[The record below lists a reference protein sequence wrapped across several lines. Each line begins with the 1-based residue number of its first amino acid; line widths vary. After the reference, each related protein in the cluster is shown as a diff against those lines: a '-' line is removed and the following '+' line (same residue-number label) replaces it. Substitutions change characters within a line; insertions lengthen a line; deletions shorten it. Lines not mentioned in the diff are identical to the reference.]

1 LKLRPLPVSEAAITE
16 YGLAPPQ
23 QPAAGEAAADEEAAE
38 EGQLAEA
45 EEGAVAEE
53 AEADAVEVATE
64 PEPDEPVEP
73 GDDAGADSFAGG
85 AASTGTH
92 ANSFVWS
99 DSTAR
104 SSSAANEVTFGAAGN
119 LRVLGGNITQ
129 EAFGLLQGERAAV
142 PAAPGAGN
150 GYWWIRNDVPNAFSP
165 TRRIRLGAAAFT
177 V

>member
-1 LKLRPLPVSEAAITE
+1 MIDSAIK
-16 YGLAPPQ
+16 GL
-23 QPAAGEAAADEEAAE
+23 EV
-38 EGQLAEA
+38 LLEA
-45 EEGAVAEE
+45 EVDLVEECRWTTFSASSVIFLVVAEE